1 LEPKV
6 LVLTTSFTFAA
17 SLSSTKSLSSGLKL
31 AAGTTFL
38 AGAVFFAG
46 FENDGAETTI
56 AAKKMA
62 ALNLFISLVFF
73 RCSIP
78 LIMPYFFYF

>member
-1 LEPKV
+1 LGDD
-6 LVLTTSFTFAA
+6 L
-17 SLSSTKSLSSGLKL
+17 
-31 AAGTTFL
+31 FL
-38 AGAVFFAG
+38 ACFAK
-46 FENDGAETTI
+46 DGAETI
-56 AAKKMA
+56 NAAKKMA

>member
-1 LEPKV
+1 V
-6 LVLTTSFTFAA
+6 T
-17 SLSSTKSLSSGLKL
+17 
-31 AAGTTFL
+31 
-38 AGAVFFAG
+38 
-46 FENDGAETTI
+46 
-56 AAKKMA
+56 AAKKRA